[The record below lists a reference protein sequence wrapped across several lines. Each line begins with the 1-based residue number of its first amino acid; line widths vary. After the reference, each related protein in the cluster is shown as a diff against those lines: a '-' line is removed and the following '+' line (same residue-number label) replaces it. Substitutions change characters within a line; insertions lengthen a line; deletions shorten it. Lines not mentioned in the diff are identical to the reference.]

1 MSMLPLFVLLFLLH
15 FLLHGAN
22 AKCAIGDADEN
33 AKWINSNGR
42 LKIHDNDNTPDTDG
56 DDYFLI
62 QASCPEN
69 LDYDDMDEVC
79 NCTFTNSTG
88 FIFSCNGEYM
98 DDLPNLGS
106 EVPVD
111 RLRLYAVR
119 NARNVHQIKSY
130 QFSGYR
136 TKEIR
141 IEYIEALHL
150 EDRAFEGVLD
160 LETLKLTHNNFGK
173 IGQPELIFAGL
184 VNLTTLD
191 LSYNQLTGWKSR
203 GKSPSD
209 TPVLPKLTTLDL
221 SGNPL
226 EYLHNDTF
234 EWLRGSQL
242 QHLNLRKCNIKSVET
257 GTDFSVFTWEET

>member
-1 MSMLPLFVLLFLLH
+1 
-15 FLLHGAN
+15 
-22 AKCAIGDADEN
+22 
-33 AKWINSNGR
+33 
-42 LKIHDNDNTPDTDG
+42 
-56 DDYFLI
+56 
-62 QASCPEN
+62 
-69 LDYDDMDEVC
+69 
-79 NCTFTNSTG
+79 
-88 FIFSCNGEYM
+88 M

-141 IEYIEALHL
+141 IEYMEALHL

-203 GKSPSD
+203 GTLYDNLLELFKMN
-209 TPVLPKLTTLDL
+209 LTTVQTHKHAQDL
-221 SGNPL
+221 SVQKLFSLHPL
-226 EYLHNDTF
+226 F
-234 EWLRGSQL
+234 KR
-242 QHLNLRKCNIKSVET
+242 
-257 GTDFSVFTWEET
+257 